1 MAQSH
6 LVLAGEAIVVL
17 SGIVLSVVLR
27 AWGCLDDR
35 EGVVGVAVVRGVG
48 VGGGESR
55 RGGLGGGQG
64 EGDKD
69 GN

>member
-1 MAQSH
+1 MFKFH
-6 LVLAGEAIVVL
+6 LVLAGKAIVIL
-17 SGIVLSVVLR
+17 SNIVLSMVLG
-27 AWGCLDDR
+27 AWGGLDHR
-35 EGVVGVAVVRGVG
+35 EGVVGVPVVGGVG

-55 RGGLGGGQG
+55 RGSLRGGQG

>member
-1 MAQSH
+1 MFKCH
-6 LVLAGEAIVVL
+6 LVLAGKAIVVL
-17 SGIVLSVVLR
+17 SNIVLSVVLG
-27 AWGCLDDR
+27 AWGGVHYG
-35 EGVVGVAVVRGVG
+35 EGVVGVAVVGGVG

-55 RGGLGGGQG
+55 GGSLGGGQG